1 MESTSIPG
9 RIQISKSTRDLLL
22 FRDAFNVE
30 KRGLIEIKG
39 KGHQETFFLNFAREE
54 NLFRTK
60 SSRKSFNLLSE
71 FIDLNDH
78 DLADHDNFDSCSTGE
93 PGSPNKHPLPPGQD
107 GAQGGTQGGPGTKGF
122 SDEEEAD
129 PKPTVLLVDDL
140 LSILLQYTRVLQRE
154 GIHVVTAKNGLE
166 GLDQLKRGKFTCC
179 FCDLHMPKMD
189 GIEMIKAWRKWE
201 EENKR
206 ENGTKKKKKL
216 SLFALTGNTD
226 LDKNTAI
233 YLASGF
239 DEVISKTNYKE
250 VLLSYVQNCIT
261 SEG

>member
-166 GLDQLKRGKFTCC
+166 GLDQLKRGKFIDQST
-179 FCDLHMPKMD
+179 
-189 GIEMIKAWRKWE
+189 R
-201 EENKR
+201 
-206 ENGTKKKKKL
+206 KL
-216 SLFALTGNTD
+216 SLIVTMFNGELSSGMMGEIR
-226 LDKNTAI
+226 LDFTFQ
-233 YLASGF
+233 LGGHSF
-239 DEVISKTNYKE
+239 LRCDRLV
-250 VLLSYVQNCIT
+250 
-261 SEG
+261 